1 MYNRLNQWLLTIS
14 NSYEYGACYPKSAA
28 SNLVAKGSV
37 WTAKFSGSRAGASPS
52 PVSSSSAI
60 APTPT
65 PTALTCAGDNND
77 NGKMYKNFEIQ
88 CGNDHGGADIGAV
101 PTTTTFEQC
110 MDACEANGECV
121 AVSWVYGTC
130 YMKNA
135 ANPGQTGVEHVWGA
149 VRPARVASSSVAVD
163 PTITPS
169 ASSVASVV
177 PEITPSSEVSS
188 SATPTPTP
196 TESSTLVTLT
206 SSTTPTTESSTSV
219 TLTSST
225 EPPAITEF

>member
-149 VRPARVASSSVAVD
+149 VRPARVASSSVVD

-169 ASSVASVV
+169 ASSEASVV